1 MIKTRTIDLNPRAV
15 IPKSLGNAGFRVQVE
30 SQSKAQLAVN
40 D

>member
-1 MIKTRTIDLNPRAV
+1 MAEDFNKPSGL
-15 IPKSLGNAGFRVQVE
+15 IPKVLGNAGFRVQGG